1 MTQLGGNTAFTGTGE
16 FYVMFAGALMNTA
29 ATPSATTG
37 YKSTS
42 FLIAGNAYTLAD
54 YATYH
59 TFTYTAA
66 YARSAVTWMTTF
78 RGRGGMGTSAH

>member
-1 MTQLGGNTAFTGTGE
+1 MTQLGGSTAFTGTGE

-29 ATPSATTG
+29 ATPSSSTG
-37 YKSTS
+37 YVSPS
-42 FLIAGNAYTLAD
+42 FAVSSAAYTLAD
-54 YATYH
+54 WATYH

>member
-1 MTQLGGNTAFTGTGE
+1 MTQLGGTTAFTGTGE

-29 ATPSATTG
+29 PTPSSTTG
-37 YKSTS
+37 YVSPS
-42 FLIAGNAYTLAD
+42 FAATTHVYTLAD